1 MLSLFEFVPMR
12 IPFRTPIPTELGA
25 RMKIIYSQIAA
36 ESRRTVESEFQRHKG
51 KLERLLKHYDPDLVE
66 LHASLEK
73 IARRNQFDSSLNLNL
88 PTGTL
93 HATGVG
99 SDILSSTKAAFAEI
113 ESQVKKHQQKLRK
126 DYVWKRKRGRGL
138 PKLGEVGSAD

>member
-1 MLSLFEFVPMR
+1 
-12 IPFRTPIPTELGA
+12 
-25 RMKIIYSQIAA
+25 MKITYSQIAV
-36 ESRRTVESEFQRHKG
+36 ESRPAVESEFERHQP
-51 KLERLLKHYDPDLVE
+51 KLNRLLKHYEPDLVE
-66 LHASLEK
+66 LHGSLEK
-73 IARRNQFDSSLNLNL
+73 IARRNEFDLSLNLKL

-99 SDILSSTKAAFAEI
+99 SDIASSTKAAFSEL

-126 DYVWKRKRGRGL
+126 DYVWKRKRGRGV